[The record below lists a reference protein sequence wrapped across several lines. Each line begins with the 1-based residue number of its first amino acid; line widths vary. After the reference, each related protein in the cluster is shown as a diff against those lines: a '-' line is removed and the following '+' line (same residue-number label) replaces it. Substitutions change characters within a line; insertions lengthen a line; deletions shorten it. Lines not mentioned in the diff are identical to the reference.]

1 MDRVEELLKTLT
13 YGHPKIEALME
24 ELDDFFKNHE
34 TAGSRVII
42 FTEFRESALEI
53 VQCIEK
59 ANDNRKPHIFIGQ
72 SKEKK
77 FDVENFGKKKQKG
90 QTKKKKDERPSTRSS
105 SENAQM
111 TGMSQKL
118 QKEIIKNLKRCV

>member
-1 MDRVEELLKTLT
+1 MI
-13 YGHPKIEALME
+13 IE
-24 ELDDFFKNHE
+24 N
-34 TAGSRVII
+34 RI
-42 FTEFRESALEI
+42 FSL
-53 VQCIEK
+53 VSQK
-59 ANDNRKPHIFIGQ
+59 
-72 SKEKK
+72 KEK

>member
-1 MDRVEELLKTLT
+1 
-13 YGHPKIEALME
+13 ME

-42 FTEFRESALEI
+42 FTEFVNLPWKLFNVLKRQMI
-53 VQCIEK
+53 IE
-59 ANDNRKPHIFIGQ
+59 NRIFSLVSQ
-72 SKEKK
+72 RKEK

-111 TGMSQKL
+111 TGMSQNCKGNY
-118 QKEIIKNLKRCV
+118 QKFKKVCLTSLLRLLLVKKG